1 MTARTQVGIVEW
13 ARRIERARLTEMWLA
28 ETLGDR
34 VDRGGRTRPRR
45 STSSGGRVATRGM
58 PSCGK
63 ASSRFSTTRRS
74 TPSPTSG
81 IGAGASPES
90 VLERLDAG
98 YGAWRAEAS
107 LVAEAPII
115 RVLELVLRDHEDR
128 AGR

>member
-28 ETLGDR
+28 EALGDR
-34 VDRGGRTRPRR
+34 VDHAPGAPAKVDFVRR
-45 STSSGGRVATRGM
+45 ARRHAWHAELWKSVIPFLHDSSLDAV
-58 PSCGK
+58 
-63 ASSRFSTTRRS
+63 
-74 TPSPTSG
+74 PTSG
-81 IGAGASPES
+81 IGAGANPES